1 MMDDFAKRIDDYDNK
16 EEKNYFVEL
25 SKVNVNEMTEKKGKF
40 TYLSWSHA
48 VSELLK
54 RDPKANWTYQEPTEY
69 EDGTMMV
76 YCTVYAFGIYRTAQ
90 LPVLD
95 GRNNAIEKPNAMQVN
110 TAMQR
115 CLAKGI
121 SLHGLGLYLY
131 KGEDLPE
138 VDVVPVS
145 EKEFEVALADIQ
157 ACGTI
162 AELMTV
168 YKEAYRKFQD
178 HKECLEQIVTA
189 KDEVKKRFT
198 VLAQIA
204 KEMNEFTNEKEFP
217 ND

>member
-1 MMDDFAKRIDDYDNK
+1 MDDFAKRIDDHDNK

-145 EKEFEVALADIQ
+145 EKEFEVAIADIQ
-157 ACGTI
+157 ACIST

-189 KDEVKKRFT
+189 KDAVKNR
-198 VLAQIA
+198 LAMLVEIA
-204 KEMNEFTNEKEFP
+204 KQMTEVADEKGLP